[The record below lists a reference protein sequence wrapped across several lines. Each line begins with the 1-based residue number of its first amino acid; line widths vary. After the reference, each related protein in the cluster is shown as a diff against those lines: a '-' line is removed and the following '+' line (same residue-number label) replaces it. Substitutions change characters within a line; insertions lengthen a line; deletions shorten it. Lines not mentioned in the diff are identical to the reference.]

1 MSRQICSREG
11 LSGMMRFVLA
21 AIAVTV
27 WSCAAYAQAPAADK
41 ASAGRPRSVTI
52 ELNKLEPQ
60 GATCRAYFVII
71 NRSETEFA
79 DIQLDVFLFDK
90 QGIVARR
97 AALAT
102 RQLQPGKTNIRLF
115 DLVDTPCD
123 TIGRLVL
130 NEVLACKN
138 VVGAP
143 ANCQGMLA
151 LSSRAGVEFVD

>member
-1 MSRQICSREG
+1 
-11 LSGMMRFVLA
+11 MMRSVLA
-21 AIAVTV
+21 AVAVIM
-27 WSCAAYAQAPAADK
+27 WNWAACAQAPAGDK
-41 ASAGRPRSVTI
+41 AAPGRPRSISI

-60 GATCRAYFVII
+60 GSTCRAYFVLV

-90 QGIVARR
+90 QGVVARR

-138 VVGAP
+138 VVGGP

-151 LSSRAGVEFVD
+151 LSSRAGVEFVE

>member
-1 MSRQICSREG
+1 MIRSV
-11 LSGMMRFVLA
+11 VLA
-21 AIAVTV
+21 AAAAM
-27 WSCAAYAQAPAADK
+27 WSCAAHAQATAGDVPAP
-41 ASAGRPRSVTI
+41 GRPRSIEI

-60 GATCRAYFVII
+60 GTTCRAYFVIV

-97 AALAT
+97 AALST

-138 VVGAP
+138 VVGGP

-151 LSSRAGVEFVD
+151 LSSRAGVELVD